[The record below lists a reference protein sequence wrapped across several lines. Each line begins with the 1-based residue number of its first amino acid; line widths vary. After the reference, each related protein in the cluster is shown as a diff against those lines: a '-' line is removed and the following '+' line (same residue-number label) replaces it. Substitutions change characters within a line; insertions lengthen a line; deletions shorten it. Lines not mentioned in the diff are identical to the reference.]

1 MTELKCPNFI
11 HFNSKCLFFFK
22 MQNIPPWRLTRP
34 GAMVAWPR
42 GRDGRV
48 PLWGDHNLSR
58 FVSITS
64 VKLWWI
70 DVKINTHRPH
80 KPWREGNWK
89 RMHSYDTEELLLPLC
104 VTMSM
109 TTHSLKVS
117 RCNNYRVSLVD
128 TRIQQLSEPPPTELI
143 PSAIIRMQ
151 IISPGI
157 QSKCKLS
164 LTCPALSPGRS
175 LTSAGSWLGWP
186 RGKLHTHSISA
197 VFNVFI

>member
-1 MTELKCPNFI
+1 
-11 HFNSKCLFFFK
+11 

-48 PLWGDHNLSR
+48 PLWADHKHHNLSR
-58 FVSITS
+58 FVSITQS
-64 VKLWWI
+64 EIMMNRRQDKHAPPPQTMERGELKKNAFI
-70 DVKINTHRPH
+70 RH
-80 KPWREGNWK
+80 WRALAG
-89 RMHSYDTEELLLPLC
+89 LC

-117 RCNNYRVSLVD
+117 WCNNYRVSLVD

-164 LTCPALSPGRS
+164 VTRPALSPGWS

>member
-1 MTELKCPNFI
+1 MTELPNFI

-42 GRDGRV
+42 GRDERV
-48 PLWGDHNLSR
+48 PLWADHNLSR
-58 FVSITS
+58 FVSITQS
-64 VKLWWI
+64 EIMMNRRQDKHAPPPQTMERGELKKNAFI
-70 DVKINTHRPH
+70 RH
-80 KPWREGNWK
+80 WRALAG
-89 RMHSYDTEELLLPLC
+89 LC

-164 LTCPALSPGRS
+164 VTAPPS
-175 LTSAGSWLGWP
+175 P
-186 RGKLHTHSISA
+186 RGDLWPVPGA
-197 VFNVFI
+197 G